1 MEPEVPA
8 ARRQPTLPELAR
20 TAVARAAAATVR
32 PAGPGSDPAA
42 VCPVPVRSGPAGSPV
57 LLAPANSALGHQLE
71 ARPGAVVVSVPAAAP
86 FSALTLT
93 GTVRRLARDRTAGIT
108 AHALAVQ
115 SVEFAGACPA
125 PVAVADYRAA
135 APDPLWREAPGVL
148 RHLEH
153 GHMSELVGCVRAH
166 GLPLADWVV
175 PRGLDRYG
183 LELLVLTPGGVD
195 TIRLA
200 FPDGPVGGLEEAPA
214 SIRVALT
221 CRCQSP
227 PDHLPGNTSGLRRI
241 REDGQ

>member
-8 ARRQPTLPELAR
+8 ARRQPSLPELAR
-20 TAVARAAAATVR
+20 TAVARAAAATVTQ
-32 PAGPGSDPAA
+32 ADPGDVAA
-42 VCPVPVRSGPAGSPV
+42 LGPVPVRSGPAGSPV
-57 LLAPANSALGHQLE
+57 LLAPASSALGRHLE
-71 ARPGAVVVSVPAAAP
+71 TRPGAVIVSVPAAAP

-93 GTVRRLARDRTAGIT
+93 GTVRRLARDRAAGIT
-108 AHALAVQ
+108 AHAMAVQ
-115 SVEFAGACPA
+115 AVEFAGTVPA
-125 PVAVADYRAA
+125 PVPLADYRAA

-148 RHLEH
+148 RHLER
-153 GHMSELVGCVRAH
+153 GHMSELVDYVRAH

-183 LELLVLTPGGVD
+183 LELLVLTAGGAE

-200 FPDGPVGGLEEAPA
+200 FPAGPVSCLEDAPA

-227 PDHLPGNTSGLRRI
+227 PDHLPRHPPGLRWA
-241 REDGQ
+241 REDDQ